1 MRQIGKN
8 KDHFKRYLKYF
19 FIGYKVSDTMRK
31 GILDVNLYADGGEKL
46 LAAGCVAALLAG
58 AIWLLAATA
67 LRLPVSGTH
76 SVVGATVG
84 FTLTAKGP
92 VGVRW
97 STLGAIGT
105 LHYFIVVTK

>member
-1 MRQIGKN
+1 MYFVCDSVI
-8 KDHFKRYLKYF
+8 YLI
-19 FIGYKVSDTMRK
+19 IGYKVSDTMRK
-31 GILDVNLYADGGEKL
+31 GILDVSLYADGGEKL
-46 LAAGCVAALLAG
+46 LAAGCLAALIAG
-58 AIWLLAATA
+58 ATWLIVATA

-97 STLGAIGT
+97 STLGAIGRYT
-105 LHYFIVVTK
+105 

>member
-1 MRQIGKN
+1 
-8 KDHFKRYLKYF
+8 
-19 FIGYKVSDTMRK
+19 MRK
-31 GILDVNLYADGGEKL
+31 GILDVSLYADGGEKL
-46 LAAGCVAALLAG
+46 LAAGCLAALIAG
-58 AIWLLAATA
+58 ATWLMVATA

-97 STLGAIGT
+97 STLGAIGKTTISDTGRT
-105 LHYFIVVTK
+105 LTVRPCTYFNYIQPRS